1 MKHTASRALLP
12 QLIDIDT
19 ATKKAETELNENYHL
34 TFSDVPVEIQLLI
47 WGPLIRNMQVL
58 DLLDLAAFPNWA
70 TEGVRQILDSDLL
83 WKEFWVR
90 DFWQI
95 IGEGIPQK
103 IPEFLEQNNEAFKER
118 EKKGG
123 SPLTKDE
130 THFVNLPWK
139 RYYIWTYFCLRTFSK
154 MAVHDANRW
163 MRDYRDDR
171 NQVRREHPP
180 GVTVEYRE
188 YQVKERSFDCLQR
201 RLYDYFIKRTWEQ
214 VKEETGG
221 SLMSQMMD
229 HFVRKNDDKNQPV
242 LPHYSHNDGAFWDD
256 YKPQSRRNGTPFVI
270 VAAQYIIE
278 SGWVKRDVLDWRDLW
293 GKKNANSFWWIE
305 EIYWKPE
312 HKYLNSWLIWCCRN
326 FDSNKMVKYIWS
338 ADDDD
343 EDDDEYRAI
352 ISDPAHIRKML
363 NLLADTLERSDL
375 GNVEIP
381 LVPRKEEEGRDKI
394 FLGSTLVDAPV
405 VACAVCSNEATEM
418 CGGRCANTA
427 YCSQECQIL
436 DWDQGHNKICK

>member
-1 MKHTASRALLP
+1 MREGKMKRTASQALLP
-12 QLIDIDT
+12 PLMNIDT

-70 TEGVRQILDSDLL
+70 TEGVRQLLDNNLL

-90 DFWQI
+90 DFWQL
-95 IGEGIPQK
+95 IGTGIPQK
-103 IPEFLEQNNEAFKER
+103 IPEFLEQNNKAFEER
-118 EKKGG
+118 EKNGG

-130 THFVNLPWK
+130 THFVQLPWK

-154 MAVHDANRW
+154 MAVHDANE
-163 MRDYRDDR
+163 MMKDYRNKGGR
-171 NQVRREHPP
+171 GNHPP
-180 GVTVEYRE
+180 GVTIEYRE
-188 YQVKERSFDCLQR
+188 YRVEDRSFECLQR
-201 RLYDYFIKRTWEQ
+201 RLYDYFTKRTWEQ

-242 LPHYSHNDGAFWDD
+242 LPHYSHNAGAFWDD

-278 SGWVKRDVLDWRDLW
+278 SGWVKRHVLHWRDLW
-293 GKKNANSFWWIE
+293 GKKNANWWSA

-343 EDDDEYRAI
+343 DDDDDRAI
-352 ISDPAHIRKML
+352 ISEPAHIQAML
-363 NLLADTLERSDL
+363 NLLADTLERSNL

-381 LVPRKEEEGRDKI
+381 LVPRKEEEGLDTI
-394 FLGSTLVDAPV
+394 FVGSTLVDAPV

-418 CGGRCANTA
+418 CGGRCATTA